1 MHACQNPA
9 FHHYIFETL
18 AAMIKHICSSG
29 DANATA
35 TMEGLILPPFQ
46 VYILSLNPSP
56 YTPNSCSPPTSAK
69 RPTY

>member
-29 DANATA
+29 DASAVA
-35 TMEGLILPPFQ
+35 TMEGLILPPFRSK
-46 VYILSLNPSP
+46 L
-56 YTPNSCSPPTSAK
+56 
-69 RPTY
+69 